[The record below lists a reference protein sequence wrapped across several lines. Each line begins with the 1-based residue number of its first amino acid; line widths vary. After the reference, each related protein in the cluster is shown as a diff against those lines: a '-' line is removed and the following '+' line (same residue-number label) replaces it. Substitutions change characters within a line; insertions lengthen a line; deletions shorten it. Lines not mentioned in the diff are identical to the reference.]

1 MEKKAENQ
9 IKEESYN
16 NQVIVNDSI
25 QDAYMKLLQLVNTLE
40 FSKINLSSEL
50 QEKTV
55 KQELVEKE
63 YESYKELET
72 NETQE
77 NFQKKVD
84 LMKLNETLQQEVQQM
99 TDSLQK
105 SDSQLV
111 VERNRIPVLQ
121 NTIMQNHAK
130 LLDIQN
136 QLLILKNQQYVE
148 ITERLKQESKKDIE
162 QQEVEIQKQ
171 MQVLQ
176 KTIDTYNSDI
186 DSLTITL
193 KKINENLSE
202 KFSDWTSVIKQRE
215 EMIQNLLKEYV
226 RYAQELERLYTM
238 SKSILSQ
245 NKEAILKLE
254 ENNPFVRVDV
264 SSLDAQKKE
273 LENTIWS
280 LKVSISAKEKEKSET
295 KDDRRIIQV
304 IDELSILK
312 NTLQDSENALEWIT
326 QLLTQRQRFEA
337 DYLQR
342 KNKEIEQIDQLL
354 TYMDKNIQATQYA
367 TESFV
372 YGYNMQYRK
381 MEIQNVQ
388 KKIEALQSNID
399 KNTKDMEDLKGKETA
414 NRKLLKNKLTDQQ
427 EKDIYVQINIFAAKM
442 RPIKE
447 ALAKDGKS
455 LEAQKKILADF
466 QKNYKELAF
475 LANESLNLY
484 QVSGTESVL
493 LQKQIGDNKYPYPT
507 KSPKEIPGFDQSI
520 DQLLSL
526 IKDAWVVVQEST
538 EKTVKILFK

>member
-1 MEKKAENQ
+1 MLEKKAENQ

-202 KFSDWTSVIKQRE
+202 KFSD
-215 EMIQNLLKEYV
+215 
-226 RYAQELERLYTM
+226 
-238 SKSILSQ
+238 
-245 NKEAILKLE
+245 
-254 ENNPFVRVDV
+254 
-264 SSLDAQKKE
+264 
-273 LENTIWS
+273 
-280 LKVSISAKEKEKSET
+280 
-295 KDDRRIIQV
+295 
-304 IDELSILK
+304 
-312 NTLQDSENALEWIT
+312 
-326 QLLTQRQRFEA
+326 
-337 DYLQR
+337 
-342 KNKEIEQIDQLL
+342 
-354 TYMDKNIQATQYA
+354 
-367 TESFV
+367 
-372 YGYNMQYRK
+372 
-381 MEIQNVQ
+381 
-388 KKIEALQSNID
+388 
-399 KNTKDMEDLKGKETA
+399 
-414 NRKLLKNKLTDQQ
+414 
-427 EKDIYVQINIFAAKM
+427 
-442 RPIKE
+442 
-447 ALAKDGKS
+447 
-455 LEAQKKILADF
+455 
-466 QKNYKELAF
+466 
-475 LANESLNLY
+475 
-484 QVSGTESVL
+484 
-493 LQKQIGDNKYPYPT
+493 
-507 KSPKEIPGFDQSI
+507 
-520 DQLLSL
+520 
-526 IKDAWVVVQEST
+526 
-538 EKTVKILFK
+538 